1 MTFLYISY
9 VMLIIGTIALVFY
22 PEAPRYLVK
31 SDRIEE
37 AVIVLQGIAAANG
50 VDDFEKVSKS
60 RIESVLAMR
69 EEIEPISKSENED
82 SSKSENEDSDEE
94 NDGLLKSIKAND
106 WEEAV
111 TDPSVIYYLR

>member
-1 MTFLYISY
+1 MNFLYISY
-9 VMLIIGTIALVFY
+9 VMLIIGTIAQVFY

-50 VDDFEKVSKS
+50 VDFEKVSKS
-60 RIESVLAMR
+60 RIESVLAME
-69 EEIEPISKSENED
+69 EEIEP